1 MPGLSHTLVPAQE
14 SKRWSFGRLLP
25 CHSEGLFLD
34 PKKSRKIRHVNPDLP
49 SIALLGSST
58 NVKIFHL
65 GLNEG
70 DLPTGQCVLGTIGF
84 DLSTPPCVGV
94 K

>member
-1 MPGLSHTLVPAQE
+1 MVVWTAFTP
-14 SKRWSFGRLLP
+14 SFRRSIFGP
-25 CHSEGLFLD
+25 E
-34 PKKSRKIRHVNPDLP
+34 KVEKIRHVNTDLP

-58 NVKIFHL
+58 NVKIFYL

-70 DLPTGQCVLGTIGF
+70 DLPTGQCVVGIIGF
-84 DLSTPPCVGV
+84 DLSAPPCVGV